1 MNDDILPQAAKSLAE
16 KKRRTRWHRAV
27 SFMAAIVVFITTYAL
42 ILPAITMER
51 AATFSVGTIG
61 ANTAMKTV
69 TWDTVQKKIT
79 SLSFNVNS
87 TTKDWF
93 YTLQHSPDGGVTWT
107 PPNPTSTAS
116 GIKAT
121 ADNQVIALDGA
132 STLNNLTPDSV
143 FRVYGYKGNKAN
155 ESGYT
160 AGLTIYDVLGAAK
173 PGFSQWLDENYAD
186 FGGTTPT
193 DMNGLYAAFEL
204 YYAQPVASLTQA
216 LRDGNSWLDATVT
229 PAGSYTYHWQY
240 KDENGVWQELTIAQT
255 ASVNASDLEAI
266 LNGGKTVRA
275 RIMQGET
282 LVTISNPLVIDP
294 RAQVRAAA
302 ITAINTQLGLATYN
316 IGNAKTADLTIS
328 GNRFNKLFYYG
339 NVNRDNS
346 VPFRDAA
353 TYSDYLA
360 ETYLS
365 GGIDAVRSVWNYYLY
380 DLYDP
385 SFDKDVMKHIIDY
398 PEDYPEAGTYGDGTF
413 NWPKDADRTASSPF
427 HAAVA
432 PAIVPLNYDFLENGV
447 DYGNFVTDL
456 DKSATAA
463 AAGDLNSQRRYNIEI
478 TADAQ
483 AKVKAPVVLVFQI
496 QTSWQMFDLA
506 HANRLKTDLPVNGT
520 NVGAAANNTAMAN
533 LYDIKQALLRLVDYM
548 EENYPGNNLAMAI
561 TDVEHAGTFSMFNG
575 TDVKGNPLY
584 VTNDPEKLREGIIG
598 WDTFGNCEHVHYGSL
613 ALQNAV
619 NNLVSNLSGWKDFY
633 GTSVGYGDIQ
643 KVGVILGGP
652 TENSTGTSGY
662 GITLPWGTFQSAKL
676 NSVYG
681 IRTNEGTPLNSDGLI
696 SWIDSSGNNTGAS
709 FKDGAGTSFTDK
721 YIASNEDAMFS
732 ALLDIVQREMN
743 TKGMEV
749 TAEEKYV
756 DNVVVRD
763 TVTNEFFVNKA
774 ADITATILNKD
785 GSVQSTKVI
794 SLEGAQVQRQSNGTV
809 ITTTADG
816 LVITEKPD
824 GTTDLQYNFGQV
836 HNTKKAVL
844 RFQVEAR
851 ETYIGSNTVFTN
863 VGTPKLDYEH
873 HKMDGDGNLT
883 GVVDSYDIGSMDTPQ
898 VNVPIRFNTVD
909 GLTSN
914 LIVGDSV
921 NLSSLSEAIVQDAQD
936 RVDNHPQTNGT
947 LSYVWVLPN
956 GSEVPAG
963 SVTVIGGSI
972 GDASFPDRSSV
983 FNATTAGAYTGTL
996 KVTFTPNAVDSANKN
1011 FSDAATKTA
1020 VNPLT
1025 KPGQV
1030 WINVIPPDAKTDFIV
1045 RKEWPNGPGD
1055 HLTVD
1060 FHLLANGTAVL
1071 DQHGQ
1076 PVRYQL
1082 TAENDWV
1089 LRLTGLPMTR
1099 MENGT
1104 NVVVSY
1110 SVEEALIPEGFR
1122 VSYRKETQ
1130 TETSYAA
1137 KAILSFTF
1145 AEDVKDDK
1153 TVTINYKYA
1162 GKEMRLVLGSNQHV
1176 KFNKNTSYSFEVPDL
1191 PLDANG
1197 NPSPISIVSVVSDDK
1212 KTLSSSSANTVK
1224 YVTGSVYVPVAIMTN
1239 ERAFRLPDTGGT
1251 GTIPYTVA
1259 GVLLM
1264 AGAGLMYKK
1273 KLFRKGGRD
1282 SP

>member
-1 MNDDILPQAAKSLAE
+1 MNNNILPQAAKSLAE

-61 ANTAMKTV
+61 ANTAIKTV

-316 IGNAKTADLTIS
+316 IGNGKTADLTIS
-328 GNRFNKLFYYG
+328 GNRFNNLFYYG
-339 NVNRDNS
+339 DVNRDNS

-360 ETYLS
+360 ETYLTE
-365 GGIDAVRSVWNYYLY
+365 GIDAVRAVWNRYLY

-385 SFDKDVMKHIIDY
+385 SYDKGAQTNIIDY
-398 PEDYPEAGTYGDGTF
+398 PAAGTYGDGTF
-413 NWPKDADRTASSPF
+413 NWPKDADSRLSNPF
-427 HAAVA
+427 HAAVT
-432 PAIVPLNYDFLENGV
+432 PTIDPLKFSFLENGV
-447 DYGNFVTDL
+447 DYSNFVTNL
-456 DKSATAA
+456 KKSATALA
-463 AAGDLNSQRRYNIEI
+463 PGDANAERRYNVEI
-478 TADAQ
+478 MADAQ
-483 AKVKAPVVLVFQI
+483 AKVNSPVVLVFQI

-520 NVGAAANNTAMAN
+520 NIGAASYNTSMAN
-533 LYDIKQALLRLVDYM
+533 LYDIKKALLRLVDYM
-548 EENYPGNNLAMAI
+548 EVHFPGNNIAMAI
-561 TDVEHAGTFSMFNG
+561 TDVEHAGTFNMFTG
-575 TDVKGNPLY
+575 TDSKGAALY
-584 VTNDPEKLREGIIG
+584 TTNNLDKLREGIMG
-598 WDTFGNCEHVHYGSL
+598 WDIFGNCEHVHYGSG

-619 NNLVSNLSGWKDFY
+619 NNLASNLAGWNDLY
-633 GTSVGYGDIQ
+633 GQPLKYEDIQ

-652 TENSTGTSGY
+652 TENSDGTSGY
-662 GITLPWGTFQSAKL
+662 GITLPWATFQGAKL

-681 IRTNEGTPLNSDGLI
+681 IRVNEGTPVASNTSGLI
-696 SWIDSSGNNTGAS
+696 SWIDYPANNTGTP
-709 FKDGAGTSFTDK
+709 FKDGLGNSFTNK
-721 YIASNEDAMFS
+721 YVATNEDAVFNT
-732 ALLDIVQREMN
+732 LVDIVRKEMN
-743 TKGMEV
+743 AKGIKV
-749 TAEEKYV
+749 TAEDKYV
-756 DNVVVRD
+756 DNVIVKD
-763 TVTNEFFVNKA
+763 TVTNEFFVNKD

-794 SLEGAQVQRQSNGTV
+794 SLEGAQVQRRSDGTV

-873 HKMDGDGNLT
+873 HTMDGDGNLT

-1011 FSDAATKTA
+1011 FSNAATKEA
-1020 VNPLT
+1020 VKPLT
-1025 KPGQV
+1025 KSGQV
-1030 WINVIPPDAKTDFIV
+1030 KINVIPPDAKTDFIV

-1071 DQHGQ
+1071 DEYGQ

-1104 NVVVSY
+1104 KVVVSY
-1110 SVEEALIPEGFR
+1110 SVEEAPIPEGFR
-1122 VSYRKETQ
+1122 VSYHKETQ

-1145 AEDVKDDK
+1145 AEDVKADK
-1153 TVTINYKYA
+1153 IVTITYRYA
-1162 GKEMRLVLGSNQHV
+1162 RTERQLVLGSNQHV

-1197 NPSPISIVSVVSDDK
+1197 NPSPISIVSVVSNDK
-1212 KTLSSSSANTVK
+1212 KTLSSSSATAVK
-1224 YVTGSVYVPVAIMTN
+1224 YVTGSVSVPVAIMTN